1 MLVVVIVCVL
11 LKADVPSAPP
21 DTLSA
26 AVTPRDT
33 TTAPMDTVVARADS
47 LVATPRA
54 AVTGPDTTMASPDT
68 ALARPDTTIVRP
80 GAKAA
85 VPDTAVGA
93 PRVVREFPPVDVRAL
108 FSDTRTSQ
116 TVREIPV
123 DALRAYPADRLA
135 DLVALQPGVV
145 AEGEDLHVRGGR
157 AGETRVVLDGVTL
170 NEPLRHRPMELPLL
184 ALRGAELVSGAP
196 ESRHVGALAGVL
208 DLHTIDPGERREGE
222 VRWQTDAGLDT
233 RFDRIGGRVS
243 TPIPL
248 LGLGVVA
255 AGEAMLDDTALP
267 ALRNG
272 GRHRVLGLSFGW
284 RAENRMLGYLKLA
297 PVAGPKRYSAQVMT
311 SRTVSR
317 PYDAAWSLDGW
328 LGYDE
333 LLGLP
338 VWSTTPV
345 PGFVHYH
352 AADHKAITDDR
363 KLAIILTA
371 SGTRAARRGTLTLG
385 WLRTRTAT
393 SLGGGRTIPDA
404 PTVPVFGTDDS
415 GDAFHI
421 IGGDDPLFRVSGS
434 DMISLRGD
442 AELEAPG
449 GAAIR
454 LGLGASDEDVR
465 LDELDATQLYLK
477 VDQTDPFR
485 TYHAHAPGAFA
496 YGQVRRQSGG
506 VVLNAG
512 LRAEYFTA
520 GPEAERQTLPGS
532 SAGYISLQPR
542 LGLAY
547 PLSARDMFSTSYT
560 RATQTPGRD
569 FLYDRRVTITNRQ
582 PLGNP
587 GLRPSRLTFYE
598 AALKHLFG
606 PRWSLQTSL
615 FYRDVAFM
623 IGARDVQ
630 TPVPGGRVDPRYTDD
645 DQASSAGFE
654 LTLAHDA
661 GGGRRVE
668 AHYTFMH
675 AWGTE
680 SRPEGDPY
688 GPAREAGTRP
698 ISEQPLS
705 WDRRH
710 ALVVSGTWSWGPR
723 IMLAGSSSLG
733 SPLPWTP
740 KPRRQ
745 EPTDV
750 TTLNTR
756 RFGWTAATH
765 LGLTWRPP
773 YAQGLTF
780 GLEARNV
787 FDQQGER
794 LATVDGY
801 PNPII
806 NTVFDDY
813 GAYRT
818 ETGLGGGAYWTNAG
832 GTGHWVPVHDER
844 LFNPPR
850 AVRASVSR
858 TW

>member
-1 MLVVVIVCVL
+1 MLVAVIVYVL
-11 LKADVPSAPP
+11 LQASVPSAPP
-21 DTLSA
+21 DTLPPA
-26 AVTPRDT
+26 GATPRDT
-33 TTAPMDTVVARADS
+33 TATAPPDTAVAQ
-47 LVATPRA
+47 
-54 AVTGPDTTMASPDT
+54 PDTTVAPEVARPDTTVAPPDT
-68 ALARPDTTIVRP
+68 AMVRPDTTIVP
-80 GAKAA
+80 PDATAA
-85 VPDTAVGA
+85 APDTAVGA
-93 PRVVREFPPVDVRAL
+93 HRVVRQFPPVDVRAL
-108 FSDTRTSQ
+108 LNDVRSSQ

-123 DALRAYPADRLA
+123 AALRAYPADGLA

-145 AEGEDLHVRGGR
+145 AQGEELHVRGGR

-208 DLHTIDPGERREGE
+208 DVHTIDPGEHREGE

-233 RFDRIGGRVS
+233 RFDRIGARGS

-255 AGEAMLDDTALP
+255 AAEAMLDDTALP
-267 ALRNG
+267 ALRSG

-284 RAENRMLGYLKLA
+284 RAENRVLGYLKLA
-297 PVAGPKRYSAQVMT
+297 PISAPKRYSAQVMS

-333 LLGLP
+333 ILALP
-338 VWSTTPV
+338 VFSPTPV
-345 PGFVHYH
+345 PGYVHYH
-352 AADHKAITDDR
+352 AADHKAVTDDR
-363 KLAIILTA
+363 KLAAILTA
-371 SGTRAARRGTLTLG
+371 SGTRATRRGTLTLG

-393 SLGGGRTIPDA
+393 SLGGGRTIPEA
-404 PTVPVFGTDDS
+404 PTVPVFDTDAS
-415 GDAFHI
+415 GDPFHI

-434 DMISLRGD
+434 DMVSLRGD
-442 AELEAPG
+442 AELEARG

-454 LGLGASDEDVR
+454 LGLGASYEDVR
-465 LDELDATQLYLK
+465 LDELDALQLYLQFDK
-477 VDQTDPFR
+477 TDPFR
-485 TYHAHAPGAFA
+485 TYHARAPGAFA

-520 GPEAERQTLPGS
+520 GPEAERQTLPGNA
-532 SAGYISLQPR
+532 AGYVSLQPR

-569 FLYDRRVTITNRQ
+569 FLYDRRVKITNRQ

-587 GLRPSRLTFYE
+587 GLRPSRLAFFE

-623 IGARDVQ
+623 IGARDYQ
-630 TPVPGGRVDPRYTDD
+630 TPVPGGSVDPRYTDEE
-645 DQASSAGFE
+645 QASSTGFE

-661 GGGRRVE
+661 GGGRRIE

-688 GPAREAGTRP
+688 GPGREVGIVP

-710 ALVVSGTWSWGPR
+710 ALVASGVWSWGTR
-723 IMLAGSSSLG
+723 VTLAGSSSLG

-745 EPTDV
+745 QPTDV
-750 TTLNTR
+750 TTLNIR
-756 RFGWTAATH
+756 RFGWTAVTNV
-765 LGLTWRPP
+765 GLTWSPP
-773 YAQGLTF
+773 YAQGITF
-780 GLEARNV
+780 GIEARNV
-787 FDQQGER
+787 FDQRSER

-818 ETGLGGGAYWTNAG
+818 ETGLAGGAYWLNGAG
-832 GTGHWVPVHDER
+832 TWVPVHDGR

-858 TW
+858 KW